1 MKRQRFI
8 NVSWLLLFAILP
20 VFLMQNSFSQTVIGL
35 DNWYNHETNA
45 KTGKPFHY
53 LWSDTEF
60 SGYSRW
66 GEIFTARGAKITTVA
81 RPDAKVLKKINIY
94 IIVDPDTTS
103 ESASPNYLNPEEIA
117 VIKKWVQG
125 GGVLAVFAN
134 DGITILDKFKADLP
148 A

>member
-94 IIVDPDTTS
+94 IIEDPDSTT
-103 ESASPNYLNPEEIA
+103 
-117 VIKKWVQG
+117 
-125 GGVLAVFAN
+125 
-134 DGITILDKFKADLP
+134 
-148 A
+148 